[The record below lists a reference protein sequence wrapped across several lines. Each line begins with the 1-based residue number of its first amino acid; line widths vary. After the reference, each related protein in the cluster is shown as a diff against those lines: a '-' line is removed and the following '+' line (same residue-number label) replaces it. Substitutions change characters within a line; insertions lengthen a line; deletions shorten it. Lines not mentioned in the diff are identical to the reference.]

1 MNENGTV
8 HDFLISY
15 LDRFVAKD
23 LDAIRAMMEDDV
35 HLFDPFVRDV
45 HGIAA
50 VLDVYRAIFADC
62 TTLAVRTV
70 CIIVDANE
78 PVAVLQLEVLCDQ
91 VTIPVVDIVTF
102 SAAGRIQSLTAYLDR
117 AALSS

>member
-1 MNENGTV
+1 MNQNQTIRT
-8 HDFLISY
+8 LIQSY

-45 HGIAA
+45 HGLAA

-62 TTLAVRTV
+62 ATLAVRNV
-70 CIIVDANE
+70 RIIVDTNE
-78 PVAVLQLEVLCDQ
+78 LVAALQLEVICGE

-102 SAAGRIQSLTAYLDR
+102 SESGRIQQLTAYLDR
-117 AALSS
+117 TALSS